1 MGGAVVGGAVVG
13 VVVVVVGSGG
23 AVVVVVSGGSSG
35 AVVGGAV
42 VDGAELGGAELEGS
56 EVVGVGGAVVE
67 VVVSGVVSGG
77 GCVAGGCVAGGTSG
91 VSEGIGVLTEGEGVA
106 GAMVVVDNIV
116 ASGVAVVF
124 ASELSLPQAARNI
137 ATARAIEAGLM
148 ILGRAKPLLG
158 MITCRLV
165 RHRDNTSHTAA
176 FMAVFP
182 FHQQTAGA
190 ICGRERDCCA
200 FDAGAFGVLLHGG
213 RPACFGR

>member
-1 MGGAVVGGAVVG
+1 MGGAVVGGE
-13 VVVVVVGSGG
+13 VVVSGG

-42 VDGAELGGAELEGS
+42 VDGVELDGAELEGS
-56 EVVGVGGAVVE
+56 EVVGGGGA

-77 GCVAGGCVAGGTSG
+77 SCVVGGCVAGGTSG

-106 GAMVVVDNIV
+106 GAMVVVDNII

-182 FHQQTAGA
+182 FHQQATGA